1 MGDRLIRS
9 SGPAQ
14 WSQPGSISERSE
26 YRDAF
31 LDLHGSSRMT
41 VAGSSPWTGRL
52 EWQRSTAYGI
62 ALCGNVREEFTR
74 DRRNIRSDPRGT
86 YELLVPIAGTA
97 QVEQGSSVGEIRPG
111 ALAICEIDR
120 PVAFA
125 HGHDFVSISLIV
137 PASEVERRSPA
148 AARKSP
154 AFSGV
159 NGVGRLIRQ
168 MVTTLHEERQQ
179 LTEAAF
185 DFAAD
190 QLLDLVLF
198 AADGGAD
205 SAPVD
210 QRARVEAEIRQ
221 YVRRHA
227 DERDLNIGG
236 IARALGWSARYL
248 QDVLNAADTTARD
261 LIRSERL
268 RLARSRLTSAGWVDR
283 SIAHIA
289 YASGFASHASFTTAY
304 RREFGRAPRDVRK
317 SSGSGTPEAAP
328 ANQRRRRPT

>member
-1 MGDRLIRS
+1 MY
-9 SGPAQ
+9 Q
-14 WSQPGSISERSE
+14 WSQPGSIAKESE

-31 LDLHGSSRMT
+31 LDLHGSSRMA
-41 VAGSSPWTGRL
+41 VEGSLPWTGRL

-74 DRRNIRSDPRGT
+74 ERRNIRSDPRGT
-86 YELLVPIAGTA
+86 YELLIPIAGTA
-97 QVEQGSSVGEIRPG
+97 RMEQGSSAGDLRPG
-111 ALAICEIDR
+111 TLALCEIDR

-125 HGHDFVSISLIV
+125 HGPDFVSMALIV
-137 PASEVERRSPA
+137 PASEVERRRPA
-148 AARKSP
+148 AARKP
-154 AFSGV
+154 PTFSGV
-159 NGVGRLIRQ
+159 NGVGRLIRR
-168 MVTTLHEERQQ
+168 MATTLHEERQQ

-190 QLLDLVLF
+190 QLLDLILF

-221 YVRRHA
+221 YVRGHA
-227 DERDLNIGG
+227 DERDLNIVG

-248 QDVLNAADTTARD
+248 QEVLNAADTTARD

-268 RLARSRLTSAGWVDR
+268 RLARSRLTSTGWVDR

-289 YASGFASHASFTTAY
+289 YASGFASHASFSTAY
-304 RREFGRAPRDVRK
+304 RREFGRTPRDVRK
-317 SSGSGTPEAAP
+317 SSDSGTTEAAP
-328 ANQRRRRPT
+328 VNTGAAQRKR